1 MPKRMQKNEKQIDN
15 SGFVKNKICKTI
27 WWLDQMNHG
36 HYIAKKVTYYVLGN
50 LGNYEKDFQPFF
62 PYFYNLE

>member
-1 MPKRMQKNEKQIDN
+1 
-15 SGFVKNKICKTI
+15 
-27 WWLDQMNHG
+27 MNNG
-36 HYIAKKVTYYVLGN
+36 QYKAKKVTYYVLGN